1 MRRRT
6 SLLALL
12 LILAMALAACPAPAQ
27 PAAEQ
32 PAAEAP
38 AAAPTTAPAAAPTEV
53 PAAEAPAAA
62 PTEAPAAEAA
72 DMTGKVVIASGQ
84 TIRIG
89 GSFGLT
95 GPIPDP
101 GKDIAQ
107 AAEIAVDD
115 LNEMGGVEGFLFEL
129 VAEDGACS
137 GDQGTVVGNKFAA
150 DPTIVAVT
158 GGTCSGETFGLTP
171 ALQEA
176 RIPFV
181 SPSATNP
188 AVVSAECDICNRT
201 ALSDALQGVVD
212 ADFVFTELGLTKV
225 AVMHDNSDYGK
236 GLAEIFQNHIIEL
249 GGEVTNFEGVQVG
262 DTDFRAALAKIGANA
277 PEFIFFGGYST
288 EAGLIAQQMK
298 ETPGLDG
305 ALFMSDD
312 GSYTQQYLEAA
323 GDAAEGTYMS
333 FVAGAT
339 NEAAL
344 EAFTAKYMDKFG
356 MAPDDLGPFHGQSYD
371 SVMIIG
377 AAIKAVAVKDGD
389 NLVIDRE
396 ELVKAIRGVSGL
408 DGLTGVLSCNEIGE
422 CGAGGVQI
430 FTATGGEF
438 IQVAGYGME

>member
-1 MRRRT
+1 MIV
-6 SLLALL
+6 ALV
-12 LILAMALAACPAPAQ
+12 LAACPAPAQ
-27 PAAEQ
+27 PAAAPAEQ
-32 PAAEAP
+32 PAAAAEPTKAPAAEAP
-38 AAAPTTAPAAAPTEV
+38 AP
-53 PAAEAPAAA
+53 
-62 PTEAPAAEAA
+62 AA
-72 DMTGKVVIASGQ
+72 DMTGKVVIAPGQ

-89 GSFGLT
+89 GSFALT

-101 GKDIAQ
+101 GKDIRQ
-107 AAEIAVDD
+107 AAEVAVDD

-171 ALQEA
+171 ALAEA

-188 AVVSAECDICNRT
+188 AVVSAECDVCNRV

-212 ADFVFTELGLTKV
+212 ADYVFNELGLKKV
-225 AVMHDNSDYGK
+225 AAMHDNSDYGK
-236 GLAEIFQNHIIEL
+236 GLAEIFQNRILEL

-288 EAGLIAQQMK
+288 EAALVAQQMK
-298 ETPGLDG
+298 ETPGLEN
-305 ALFMSDD
+305 AKFMSDD
-312 GSYTQQYLEAA
+312 GAYTQQYLEAA
-323 GDAAEGTYMS
+323 GAAAEGTYMS
-333 FVAGAT
+333 FVAGA
-339 NEAAL
+339 EAE
-344 EAFTAKYMDKFG
+344 EANATFDAKYMDKFG
-356 MAPDDLGPFHGQSYD
+356 VSPDDLGPFHGQSYD
-371 SVMIIG
+371 SVMVI
-377 AAIKAVAVKDGD
+377 ATAIKAVAVKDGD

-396 ELVKAIRGVSGL
+396 ALLGAIRGVSGL
-408 DGLTGVLSCNEIGE
+408 VGLTGTLSCNEIGE

-430 FTATGGEF
+430 FQVTGGEF
-438 IQVAGYGME
+438 VQVAGFGME

>member
-1 MRRRT
+1 MQRRT
-6 SLLALL
+6 PLFALL
-12 LILAMALAACPAPAQ
+12 LILALVLAACPAPAVA
-27 PAAEQ
+27 PAAAPAEQ
-32 PAAEAP
+32 PAAAAEATK
-38 AAAPTTAPAAAPTEV
+38 APV
-53 PAAEAPAAA
+53 AEAPAA
-62 PTEAPAAEAA
+62 PA
-72 DMTGKVVIASGQ
+72 DMTGKVVIAPGQ

-89 GSFGLT
+89 GSFALT

-101 GKDIAQ
+101 GKDIHQ
-107 AAEIAVDD
+107 AADIAVDD

-129 VAEDGACS
+129 VAEDGGCN

-188 AVVSAECDICNRT
+188 AVVSAECDVCNRT

-212 ADFVFTELGLTKV
+212 AEYVFNELGLTKV
-225 AVMHDNSDYGK
+225 AAMHDNSDYGK
-236 GLAEIFQNHIIEL
+236 GLADIFQNHILAL

-262 DTDFRAALAKIGANA
+262 DTDFRAALAKIGANG

-288 EAGLIAQQMK
+288 EAALIAQQMG

-312 GSYTQQYLEAA
+312 GAYTKQYLEAA

-333 FVAGAT
+333 FVAGA
-339 NEAAL
+339 EAE
-344 EAFTAKYMDKFG
+344 EANATFDVKYMDKFG
-356 MAPDDLGPFHGQSYD
+356 VSPDDLGPFHGQSYD
-371 SVMIIG
+371 SVMII
-377 AAIKAVAVKDGD
+377 ATAIKAVAVKDGD

-396 ELVKAIRGVSGL
+396 ELLTAIRGVSGL
-408 DGLTGVLSCNEIGE
+408 AGLTGTLSCNEIGE

-430 FTATGGEF
+430 FTVTSGEF
-438 IQVAGYGME
+438 VQVAGFGME

>member
-1 MRRRT
+1 MIV
-6 SLLALL
+6 ALV
-12 LILAMALAACPAPAQ
+12 LAACPAPAQ
-27 PAAEQ
+27 PAAAPAEQ
-32 PAAEAP
+32 PAAAAPAAEATKAPAAEAP
-38 AAAPTTAPAAAPTEV
+38 AP
-53 PAAEAPAAA
+53 
-62 PTEAPAAEAA
+62 AA
-72 DMTGKVVIASGQ
+72 DMTGKVVIAPGQ

-89 GSFGLT
+89 GSFALT

-101 GKDIAQ
+101 GKDIRQ

-171 ALQEA
+171 ALAEA

-188 AVVSAECDICNRT
+188 AVVSAECDVCNRV

-212 ADFVFTELGLTKV
+212 ADYVFNELGLKKV
-225 AVMHDNSDYGK
+225 AAMHDNSDYGK
-236 GLAEIFQNHIIEL
+236 GLAEIFQNRILEL

-288 EAGLIAQQMK
+288 EAALVAQQMK
-298 ETPGLDG
+298 ETPGLEN
-305 ALFMSDD
+305 AKFMSDD
-312 GSYTQQYLEAA
+312 GAYTQQYLEAA
-323 GDAAEGTYMS
+323 GAAAEGTYMS
-333 FVAGAT
+333 FVAGA
-339 NEAAL
+339 EAE
-344 EAFTAKYMDKFG
+344 EANATFDAKYMDKFG
-356 MAPDDLGPFHGQSYD
+356 VSPDDLGPFHGQSYD
-371 SVMIIG
+371 SVMVI
-377 AAIKAVAVKDGD
+377 ATAIKAVAVKDGD

-396 ELVKAIRGVSGL
+396 ALLGAIRGVSGL
-408 DGLTGVLSCNEIGE
+408 VGLTGTLSCNEIGE

-430 FTATGGEF
+430 FQVTGGEF
-438 IQVAGYGME
+438 VQVAGFGME

>member
-1 MRRRT
+1 MRRT
-6 SLLALL
+6 SLFALL
-12 LILAMALAACPAPAQ
+12 LILALVLAACPAPAQ
-27 PAAEQ
+27 PAAAPAEQ
-32 PAAEAP
+32 PAAA
-38 AAAPTTAPAAAPTEV
+38 
-53 PAAEAPAAA
+53 
-62 PTEAPAAEAA
+62 APAAEATKAPAAEPAAAPAPA
-72 DMTGKVVIASGQ
+72 DMTGKVVIAPGQ

-89 GSFGLT
+89 GSFALT

-115 LNEMGGVEGFLFEL
+115 LNEMGGLEGFMFEL

-150 DPTIVAVT
+150 DPTIVAVY

-212 ADFVFTELGLTKV
+212 ADYVFNDLGKTKI

-236 GLAEIFQNHIIEL
+236 GLAEIFQAHIVEL
-249 GGEVTNFEGVQVG
+249 GGEVTDFEGVQVG
-262 DTDFRAALAKIGANA
+262 DTDFRAALAKVGANA
-277 PEFIFFGGYST
+277 PEFVFFGGYST
-288 EAGLIAQQMK
+288 EAALIAQQMG

-312 GSYTQQYLEAA
+312 GAYTKQYLDAA

-339 NEAAL
+339 NEDAL
-344 EAFTAKYMDKFG
+344 ADFTAKYMDKFG
-356 MAPDDLGPFHGQSYD
+356 VAPDDLGPFHGQSYD
-371 SVMIIG
+371 SVMVI
-377 AAIKAVAVKDGD
+377 ATAIKAIAVKDGD

-396 ELVKAIRGVSGL
+396 ELLTAIRGVSDL
-408 DGLTGVLSCNEIGE
+408 VGLTGVLSCNEIGE
-422 CGAGGVQI
+422 CGAGGVQV
-430 FTATGGEF
+430 FTVTGGEF
-438 IQVAGYGME
+438 VQVAGFGME

>member
-1 MRRRT
+1 MRRT
-6 SLLALL
+6 SLFALL
-12 LILAMALAACPAPAQ
+12 LILALVLAACPAPAQ
-27 PAAEQ
+27 PAAAPAEQ
-32 PAAEAP
+32 PAAA
-38 AAAPTTAPAAAPTEV
+38 
-53 PAAEAPAAA
+53 
-62 PTEAPAAEAA
+62 APAAEATKAPAAEPAAAPAPA
-72 DMTGKVVIASGQ
+72 DMTGKVVIAPGQ

-89 GSFGLT
+89 GSFALT

-115 LNEMGGVEGFLFEL
+115 LNEMGGLEGFMFEL

-150 DPTIVAVT
+150 DPTIVAVS

-212 ADFVFTELGLTKV
+212 ADYVFNDLGKTKI

-236 GLAEIFQNHIIEL
+236 GLAEIFQAHIVEL
-249 GGEVTNFEGVQVG
+249 GGEVTDFEGVQVG
-262 DTDFRAALAKIGANA
+262 DTDFRAALAKVGANA
-277 PEFIFFGGYST
+277 PEFVFFGGYST
-288 EAGLIAQQMK
+288 EAALIAQQMG

-312 GSYTQQYLEAA
+312 GAYTKQYLDAA

-339 NEAAL
+339 NEDAL
-344 EAFTAKYMDKFG
+344 ADFTAKYMDKFG
-356 MAPDDLGPFHGQSYD
+356 VAPDDLGPFHGQSYD
-371 SVMIIG
+371 SVMVI
-377 AAIKAVAVKDGD
+377 ATAIKAIAVKDGD

-396 ELVKAIRGVSGL
+396 ELLTAIRGVSDL
-408 DGLTGVLSCNEIGE
+408 VGLTGVLSCNEIGE
-422 CGAGGVQI
+422 CGAGGVQV
-430 FTATGGEF
+430 FTVTGGEF
-438 IQVAGYGME
+438 VQVAGFGME

>member
-1 MRRRT
+1 MQRRT
-6 SLLALL
+6 SLFALL
-12 LILAMALAACPAPAQ
+12 LVVALMLAACPAPAAA
-27 PAAEQ
+27 PAEQ
-32 PAAEAP
+32 PAA
-38 AAAPTTAPAAAPTEV
+38 AA
-53 PAAEAPAAA
+53 PAAEAKA
-62 PTEAPAAEAA
+62 TEAPAAEPAA
-72 DMTGKVVIASGQ
+72 APAAEAMDMTGKVVIAPGQ

-89 GSFGLT
+89 GSFALT

-107 AAEIAVDD
+107 AAEIAVVD
-115 LNEMGGVEGFLFEL
+115 LNEMGGVEGFMFEL

-150 DPTIVAVT
+150 DPTIVAVS

-171 ALQEA
+171 ALLAA

-188 AVVSAECDICNRT
+188 AVVSAECDVCNRV

-212 ADFVFTELGLTKV
+212 ADYVFNDLGLTKV

-236 GLAEIFQNHIIEL
+236 GLAEIFQTHIIEL
-249 GGEVTNFEGVQVG
+249 GGEVTDFEGVQVG
-262 DTDFRAALAKIGANA
+262 DTDFRAALAKVGANA

-288 EAGLIAQQMK
+288 EAALIAQQMG

-312 GSYTQQYLEAA
+312 GAYTQQYLEAA

-339 NEAAL
+339 NEDAL
-344 EAFTAKYMDKFG
+344 ADFTAKYMDKFG

-371 SVMIIG
+371 SVMVI
-377 AAIKAVAVKDGD
+377 ATAIKAVAVKDGD

-396 ELVKAIRGVSGL
+396 ELLSAIRGVSDL
-408 DGLTGVLSCNEIGE
+408 VGLTGVLSCNEIGE
-422 CGAGGVQI
+422 CGAGGVQV
-430 FTATGGEF
+430 FTVTGGEF
-438 IQVAGYGME
+438 VQVAGFGME